1 MPEPTTISRNSP
13 HPAHWPALDNTVRAP
28 PRNRGSLGGIQ
39 GGVTSY
45 PGVTSVL
52 SVFVRAFQTPDLR
65 KKLLFTGAMIVLF
78 RFGAKLPALGISER
92 NVAYCSRLSSSG
104 GVFAILNLL
113 SGNSL
118 LHLTVFAIGI
128 LPYITASIIVQMLT
142 QVIPRLETLRKQGQ
156 AGQAKITQ
164 YTRYVTVGLGLV
176 YAVVYVQAARTGA
189 AFSGSGCGPAFHPLI
204 PDPGPLM
211 IGTILVTM
219 VSGTAVIM
227 WMGEMITDRGVGNGM
242 SVLMFT
248 SIMAVIPGEIEQ
260 IYLVKHFFYAA
271 AAVLVIIVV
280 TTLIVFVE
288 QGQRRIPVQY
298 AKRIAGRR
306 VYGGAST
313 FIPVKVNQAGVVP
326 VIFASSLLEMPQLTV
341 LMFGHQE
348 HPQGWVTWIDR
359 NLDPALLVSPYV
371 YFLMFFA
378 LILGFSFFY
387 VSITFNPGELSDNIR
402 KYGGFVPGI
411 RPGTPTSGYLRY
423 VLGRL
428 TAPGSVYLALVAM
441 FPLFA
446 LDKIGLGQDLLLSG
460 VSLLI
465 MVSVGLDTVKQ
476 IQSQLEQHS
485 YQGFL
490 R

>member
-1 MPEPTTISRNSP
+1 MR
-13 HPAHWPALDNTVRAP
+13 
-28 PRNRGSLGGIQ
+28 
-39 GGVTSY
+39 SY
-45 PGVTSVL
+45 RSELPVL
-52 SVFVRAFQTPDLR
+52 SVFVRAFRTPDLR

-78 RFGAKLPALGISER
+78 RFGSNLPAPGISEQ
-92 NVAYCSRLSSSG
+92 NVSYCSSMSRSG

-142 QVIPRLETLRKQGQ
+142 QVIPRLETLRKDGQ

-176 YAVVYVQAARTGA
+176 YAVTYVQAARTGA

-204 PDPGPLM
+204 PNPTPLT
-211 IGTILVTM
+211 IGTMVITM

-227 WMGEMITDRGVGNGM
+227 WMGELITDRGVGNGM

-248 SIMAVIPGEIEQ
+248 SIIAVIPGEIEQ
-260 IYLVKHFFYAA
+260 IYLVKHIFYAA
-271 AAVLVIIVV
+271 AAVAVIIAV
-280 TTLIVFVE
+280 TTLIVFIE

-298 AKRIAGRR
+298 AKRITGRPAATGGQAGPAATGGQAGR

-326 VIFASSLLEMPQLTV
+326 VIFASSLLEMPQLAV
-341 LMFGHQE
+341 SMFGHQQ
-348 HPQGWVTWIDR
+348 HPQGWVSWVDR
-359 NLDPALLVSPYV
+359 NLDPALLAAPYV
-371 YFLMFFA
+371 YFGVFFG
-378 LILGFSFFY
+378 LILGFTFFY
-387 VSITFNPGELSDNIR
+387 VSITFNPDELSDNIR

-411 RPGTPTSGYLRY
+411 RPGTPTAAHLKY
-423 VLGRL
+423 VLNRL
-428 TAPGSVYLALVAM
+428 TVPGGIYLALVAM
-441 FPLFA
+441 FPLVA
-446 LDKIGLGQDLLLSG
+446 LDKIGLGQDLVLSG

-490 R
+490 RQ

>member
-1 MPEPTTISRNSP
+1 MR
-13 HPAHWPALDNTVRAP
+13 
-28 PRNRGSLGGIQ
+28 
-39 GGVTSY
+39 SY
-45 PGVTSVL
+45 RSELPVL
-52 SVFVRAFQTPDLR
+52 SVFVRAVRTPDLR
-65 KKLLFTGAMIVLF
+65 KKLLFTGAMVVLF
-78 RFGAKLPALGISER
+78 RFGSNLPAPGISEQ
-92 NVAYCSRLSSSG
+92 NVSYCSAMSRSG

-142 QVIPRLETLRKQGQ
+142 QVIPRLETLRKDGQ

-176 YAVVYVQAARTGA
+176 YAVTYVQAARTGA

-204 PDPGPLM
+204 PNPTPLT
-211 IGTILVTM
+211 IGTMVITM

-227 WMGEMITDRGVGNGM
+227 WMGELITDRGVGNGM

-248 SIMAVIPGEIEQ
+248 SIIAVIPGEIEQ
-260 IYLVKHFFYAA
+260 IYLVKHIFYAA
-271 AAVLVIIVV
+271 AAVAVIIAV
-280 TTLIVFVE
+280 TTLIVFIE

-298 AKRIAGRR
+298 AKRITGRR

-326 VIFASSLLEMPQLTV
+326 VIFASSLLEMPQLAV
-341 LMFGHQE
+341 SMFGHQQD
-348 HPQGWVTWIDR
+348 PQGWVGWVDR
-359 NLDPALLVSPYV
+359 NLDPALLAAPYV
-371 YFLMFFA
+371 YFGVFFG
-378 LILGFSFFY
+378 LILGFTFFY
-387 VSITFNPGELSDNIR
+387 VSITFNPDELSDNIR

-411 RPGTPTSGYLRY
+411 RPGTPTAAHLKF
-423 VLGRL
+423 VLNRL
-428 TAPGSVYLALVAM
+428 TVPGGIYLALVAM
-441 FPLFA
+441 FPLVA

>member
-1 MPEPTTISRNSP
+1 
-13 HPAHWPALDNTVRAP
+13 
-28 PRNRGSLGGIQ
+28 
-39 GGVTSY
+39 
-45 PGVTSVL
+45 VL
-52 SVFVRAFQTPDLR
+52 SVFVRAFRTPDLR

-78 RFGAKLPALGISER
+78 RFGSNLPAPGISEQ
-92 NVAYCSRLSSSG
+92 NVSYCSRMSSSG

-142 QVIPRLETLRKQGQ
+142 QVIPRLETLRKDGQ

-189 AFSGSGCGPAFHPLI
+189 AFPGSGCGPAFHPLI
-204 PDPGPLM
+204 PNPTPVT
-211 IGTILVTM
+211 IGTMVITM

-227 WMGEMITDRGVGNGM
+227 WMGELITDRGVGNGM

-248 SIMAVIPGEIEQ
+248 SIVAVIPGEIEQ
-260 IYLVKHFFYAA
+260 IYLVAMLP
-271 AAVLVIIVV
+271 LV
-280 TTLIVFVE
+280 
-288 QGQRRIPVQY
+288 
-298 AKRIAGRR
+298 
-306 VYGGAST
+306 
-313 FIPVKVNQAGVVP
+313 
-326 VIFASSLLEMPQLTV
+326 
-341 LMFGHQE
+341 
-348 HPQGWVTWIDR
+348 
-359 NLDPALLVSPYV
+359 
-371 YFLMFFA
+371 
-378 LILGFSFFY
+378 
-387 VSITFNPGELSDNIR
+387 
-402 KYGGFVPGI
+402 
-411 RPGTPTSGYLRY
+411 
-423 VLGRL
+423 
-428 TAPGSVYLALVAM
+428 
-441 FPLFA
+441 A

-485 YQGFL
+485 YEGFL

>member
-1 MPEPTTISRNSP
+1 VP
-13 HPAHWPALDNTVRAP
+13 V
-28 PRNRGSLGGIQ
+28 RNRGALGGIQ
-39 GGVTSY
+39 GGVASY
-45 PGVTSVL
+45 PSTTRAL
-52 SVFVRAFQTPDLR
+52 SVFVHAFQTPDLR

-78 RFGAKLPALGISER
+78 RFGAHLPTPGISEQ
-92 NVAYCSRLSSSG
+92 NVSYCSGMSSSN
-104 GVFAILNLL
+104 GVFALLNLL

-142 QVIPRLETLRKQGQ
+142 QVIPRLEKLRKEGQ
-156 AGQAKITQ
+156 SGQAKITQ
-164 YTRYVTVGLGLV
+164 YTRYVTVGLGLL
-176 YAVVYVQAARTGA
+176 YAIAYVQAARTGA
-189 AFSGSGCGPAFHPLI
+189 AFSGSGCGPTFHPLI
-204 PDPGPLM
+204 PNPTPF
-211 IGTILVTM
+211 TICTMVITM

-227 WMGEMITDRGVGNGM
+227 WMGELITDRGVGNGM

-260 IYLVKHFFYAA
+260 IYLVKHIFYAA
-271 AAVLVIIVV
+271 AAVLVIIAV
-280 TTLIVFVE
+280 TTLIVFIE

-298 AKRIAGRR
+298 AKRITGRK

-326 VIFASSLLEMPQLTV
+326 VIFASSLLQMPQLAAS
-341 LMFGHQE
+341 MFGHQN
-348 HPQGWVTWIDR
+348 HPQGWVAWVSR
-359 NLDPALLVSPYV
+359 NLDPALLVPPYA
-371 YFLMFFA
+371 YFLAFFG
-378 LILGFSFFY
+378 LILGFTFFY
-387 VSITFNPGELSDNIR
+387 VSITFNPDELSDNIR

-411 RPGTPTSGYLRY
+411 RPGPPTSGYLGY
-423 VLGRL
+423 VLSRL

-441 FPLFA
+441 FPLVA

-465 MVSVGLDTVKQ
+465 MVGVGLDTVKQ

>member
-1 MPEPTTISRNSP
+1 
-13 HPAHWPALDNTVRAP
+13 
-28 PRNRGSLGGIQ
+28 
-39 GGVTSY
+39 
-45 PGVTSVL
+45 VL
-52 SVFVRAFQTPDLR
+52 SVFVRAFRTPDLR

-78 RFGAKLPALGISER
+78 RFGSNLPAPGVSEQ
-92 NVAYCSRLSSSG
+92 NVSYCSRMSSSG

-142 QVIPRLETLRKQGQ
+142 QVIPRLEALRKEGQ

-164 YTRYVTVGLGLV
+164 YTRYVSVGLGLV

-189 AFSGSGCGPAFHPLI
+189 AFPDSGCGPTFHPLI
-204 PDPGPLM
+204 PDPTPLT
-211 IGTILVTM
+211 IGTMVITM

-227 WMGEMITDRGVGNGM
+227 WMGELITDRGVGNGM

-260 IYLVKHFFYAA
+260 IYLVKHLFYAA
-271 AAVLVIIVV
+271 AAVLVIIAV
-280 TTLIVFVE
+280 TTLIVFIE
-288 QGQRRIPVQY
+288 QGQRRIPIQY
-298 AKRIAGRR
+298 AKRIIGRPAATGGQAGQ

-326 VIFASSLLEMPQLTV
+326 VIFASSLLEMPQLAV
-341 LMFGHQE
+341 SMFGDQQ
-348 HPQGWVTWIDR
+348 HPQGWVTWTTR
-359 NLDPALLVSPYV
+359 NLDPALLAPPYA
-371 YFLMFFA
+371 YFLAFFG
-378 LILGFSFFY
+378 LILGFTSFY
-387 VSITFNPGELSDNIR
+387 VSITFNPDELSDNIR

-411 RPGTPTSGYLRY
+411 RPGASTSAYLRY
-423 VLGRL
+423 VLNRL
-428 TAPGSVYLALVAM
+428 TAPGSIYLALVAM
-441 FPLFA
+441 FPLVA
-446 LDKIGLGQDLLLSG
+446 LDKMGLGQDLLLSG

-476 IQSQLEQHS
+476 IQSQLEQRS

>member
-1 MPEPTTISRNSP
+1 
-13 HPAHWPALDNTVRAP
+13 
-28 PRNRGSLGGIQ
+28 
-39 GGVTSY
+39 VTSY
-45 PGVTSVL
+45 RSALPVL
-52 SVFVRAFQTPDLR
+52 SVFVRAFRTPDLR

-78 RFGAKLPALGISER
+78 RFGSNLPAPGISEQ
-92 NVAYCSRLSSSG
+92 NVSYCSRMSSSG

-142 QVIPRLETLRKQGQ
+142 QVIPRLETLRKDGQ

-176 YAVVYVQAARTGA
+176 YAVAYVQAARTGA

-204 PDPGPLM
+204 PNPTPVT
-211 IGTILVTM
+211 IGTMVITM

-227 WMGEMITDRGVGNGM
+227 WMGELITDRGVGNGM

-248 SIMAVIPGEIEQ
+248 SIVAVIPGEIEQ

-271 AAVLVIIVV
+271 AAVLVIIAV
-280 TTLIVFVE
+280 TTLIVFIE

-298 AKRIAGRR
+298 AKRITGRR
-306 VYGGAST
+306 VYGGGST

-326 VIFASSLLEMPQLTV
+326 VIFASSLLEMPQLAV
-341 LMFGHQE
+341 SVFGHQQ
-348 HPQGWVTWIDR
+348 HLQGWVTWIDR
-359 NLDPALLVSPYV
+359 NLDPALLVAPYV
-371 YFLMFFA
+371 YFLAFFG
-378 LILGFSFFY
+378 LIGGFTFFY
-387 VSITFNPGELSDNIR
+387 VSITFNPAELSDNIR
-402 KYGGFVPGI
+402 KHGGFVPGI
-411 RPGTPTSGYLRY
+411 RPGTPTAAHLKY
-423 VLGRL
+423 VLSRL

-441 FPLFA
+441 LPLVA

-485 YQGFL
+485 YEGFL